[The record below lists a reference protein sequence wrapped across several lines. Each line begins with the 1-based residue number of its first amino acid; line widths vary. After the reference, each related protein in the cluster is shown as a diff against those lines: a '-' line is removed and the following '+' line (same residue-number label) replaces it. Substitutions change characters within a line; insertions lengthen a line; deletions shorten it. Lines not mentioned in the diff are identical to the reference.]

1 MTPIIYHNPDC
12 GTSRN
17 VLAVIEAAGYRPQ
30 IVEYLKTG
38 WTREALQGL
47 LGGAGMTPR
56 QALRETKSPAREMG
70 LLEDGVSDDA
80 IFAAM
85 LTTPILVN
93 RPFVVTDKGV
103 KLCRP
108 SEVVLDLLDA
118 WPQGPFFKEDGG
130 LMIDA
135 DGQRVS

>member
-1 MTPIIYHNPDC
+1 
-12 GTSRN
+12 
-17 VLAVIEAAGYRPQ
+17 
-30 IVEYLKTG
+30 
-38 WTREALQGL
+38 
-47 LGGAGMTPR
+47 
-56 QALRETKSPAREMG
+56 MG
-70 LLEDGVSDDA
+70 LLAPNVSDDA
-80 IFAAM
+80 IFVAM
-85 LTTPILVN
+85 LETPVLVN

-108 SEVVLDLLDA
+108 SGVVLDLLDA